1 MTERGPAS
9 RPQPQPA
16 ARTGRWSARGHWR
29 PRLSAGPGG
38 SWRDQLDPG
47 TGEPFTRVLEVSA
60 AAAARHVESV
70 HDSYWSGP
78 VPPLAERASM
88 LTAMAGAV
96 ESAAADLGELDA
108 LCTGKLRGPAE
119 GTARAGAAILRYYA
133 QLLDPDPYTA
143 ILEPDQPGARQVV
156 DRVPVG
162 IAACILPWNFPLS
175 QACARLAMLLAS
187 GSAGIFKGSELA
199 QPPLLAL
206 EELAAGQGLPGW
218 AFSVVTGG
226 PEVGQLLVE
235 SPLIDAVC
243 FTGGIS
249 TGLSVAQGA
258 ARTLKRTILELGGKT
273 PFAVFAD
280 ADLDAALEAALAAGF
295 GYQGQA
301 CNAGS
306 LLLIEEPVYSAFL
319 DRLAQRAASLRI
331 GHQLADG
338 TQTGPMISA
347 GQRSRVAAAIGEAVH
362 AGARLHAGG
371 EAAAGQGN
379 GFFYRPTVL
388 SQVPAT
394 TTLAT
399 EEIFGPAVTVSPF
412 TAEAQIVRCVN
423 HSRFGLAATIWTADP
438 ARADRL
444 RSALRTGQVY
454 LNTHGQVARNA
465 PWGGFRHSGVGRLYG
480 RDGLYAFTEA
490 RQTYGLDAS

>member
-1 MTERGPAS
+1 MTERGPANWP
-9 RPQPQPA
+9 RPEPG
-16 ARTGRWSARGHWR
+16 ARPGRWSARDQWR
-29 PRLSAGPGG
+29 PGLSPGPGG

-47 TGEPFTRVLEVSA
+47 TGEPFTRVLEISA
-60 AAAARHVESV
+60 ATAARHVESV
-70 HDSYWSGP
+70 HSTYWSGP
-78 VPPLAERASM
+78 MPPLAERASM
-88 LTAMAGAV
+88 LMAMAAAV

-108 LCTGKLRGPAE
+108 LCTGKLRGQAE

-133 QLLDPDPYTA
+133 AMLDPDPYTA
-143 ILEPDQPGARQVV
+143 VLEPDQPGARQVV

-206 EELAAGQGLPGW
+206 EELAREQNLPRW

-249 TGLSVAQGA
+249 TGLSVAQDA
-258 ARTLKRTILELGGKT
+258 ARTFKRTILELGGKT

-280 ADLDAALEAALAAGF
+280 ADLDAALEAALTAGF

-306 LLLIEEPVYSAFL
+306 VLLVEEPVYGAFL
-319 DRLAQRAASLRI
+319 DRLAERAARLRI

-347 GQRSRVAAAIGEAVH
+347 GQRRRVAAVIDEAVR

-371 EAAAGQGN
+371 EPAAGQGN

-399 EEIFGPAVTVSPF
+399 EELFGPAVTVSPF
-412 TAEAQIVRCVN
+412 AAEAEIVQCVN
-423 HSRFGLAATIWTADP
+423 QSRFGLAATIWTADP

-465 PWGGFRHSGVGRLYG
+465 PWGGFRHSGIGRLYG